1 MGVKLSMFKEIFKPT
16 RTKVVFAFGVA
27 VLYLIIVYSIPYF
40 GLSVSYKGGSLFQTL
55 LNLTVSVTFITLL
68 YYPMSCG
75 LFGICTAIKKKSGWR
90 PLLVPILIVLLWNPF
105 TFNYMLK
112 VLIKPKPSAVVKQQ
126 TEGCSLS
133 VVSVS
138 DFSLADDAGL
148 QVGDVVTGVDGVKI
162 TSVNDLIANSQKKQH
177 GDITSLETDHGTV
190 TVELVEDPQN
200 GGPVLGVKFKEANC
214 R

>member
-1 MGVKLSMFKEIFKPT
+1 MLKEIFKPT
-16 RTKVVFAFGVA
+16 LMKVVFAFGVA

-40 GLSVSYKGGSLFQTL
+40 GLSVSYKGDSLFQTL
-55 LNLTVSVTFITLL
+55 LNLTVSVNVITLL

-75 LFGICTAIKKKSGWR
+75 LFGICAAIKKKSEWWS
-90 PLLVPILIVLLWNPF
+90 LLIPILVVLLWNPV

-112 VLIKPKPSAVVKQQ
+112 VLIKPKPSTVVNQQ

-133 VVSVS
+133 VVSIS

-148 QVGDVVTGVDGVKI
+148 RVGDVVTGVDGVKI
-162 TSVNDLIANSQKKQH
+162 TSVNDLIANSQKKQP
-177 GDITSLETDHGTV
+177 GDKTSLETDHGIII
-190 TVELVEDPQN
+190 VELAEDPQN
-200 GGPVLGVKFKEANC
+200 GGPVLGVKFKEINC